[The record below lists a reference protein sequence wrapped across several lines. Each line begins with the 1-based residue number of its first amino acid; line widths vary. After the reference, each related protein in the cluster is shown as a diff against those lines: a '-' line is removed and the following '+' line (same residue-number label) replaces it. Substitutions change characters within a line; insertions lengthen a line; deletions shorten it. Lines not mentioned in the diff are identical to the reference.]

1 MDDALSFIMDAQEL
15 GLLPVLARPAN
26 TEPPKVK
33 GHCRY
38 CGKPVKQGVF
48 LHEKFCTA
56 RPK

>member
-15 GLLPVLARPAN
+15 GLLPGLERPAPS
-26 TEPPKVK
+26 EPPKVK

-38 CGKPVKQGVF
+38 CGKAVAQGVF
-48 LHEKFCTA
+48 MHEKSCKA